1 MYKDRR
7 TRCTLNR
14 SQAGSRDKMERRNSG
29 MLKACIKE
37 DAFSSFCVVPGS
49 DTVRKIERA
58 SFGGTVWLANGRVTL
73 NWHNGLCVCQWAR
86 RQAAEQ

>member
-14 SQAGSRDKMERRNSG
+14 SQAGNPGKR
-29 MLKACIKE
+29 KAFTKE
-37 DAFSSFCVVPGS
+37 DAFLSFCVVRGS
-49 DTVRKIERA
+49 DTVFKIERA